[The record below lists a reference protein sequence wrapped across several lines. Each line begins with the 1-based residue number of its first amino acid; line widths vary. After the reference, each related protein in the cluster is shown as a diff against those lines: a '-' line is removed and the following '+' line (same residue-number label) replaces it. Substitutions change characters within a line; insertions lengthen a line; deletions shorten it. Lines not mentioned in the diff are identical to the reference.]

1 MILQPVDWHEHDVN
15 GSYVIDV
22 FGRCENKKVAC
33 VRLTGF
39 RPYFY
44 TSEKPD
50 IFAVYEASNKK
61 WVQKFG
67 PRKGQEEYAFKLSK
81 NILENPHPVVMQVKK
96 YDTMNGFN
104 DIKHA
109 NVWKVEFETLAS
121 FKAAKSVIKGVQYES
136 NLPPFLRFFHEK
148 HLGPA
153 SPLKFTKALEIDI
166 PEDEDGEPTYFVDMF
181 YTSKYTDVETCEAN
195 IPLLVASYDLE
206 MCPAGDSNQFPVASK
221 DPIIQIGVSYRRS
234 TDMITPTARVVFVL
248 GEVADSG
255 DETVEFVSCD
265 TEEDMLLQFAEEI
278 RTRNPDILCG
288 YNIFGFDDAYIEGRI
303 TKLGIRDQ
311 FELARIKTLESNWG
325 DKKFATLKTELAA
338 GKFDLRFFTIR
349 GRLGIDLLLNMR
361 REHNLDNFKLD
372 NVAFTF
378 LRDKV
383 LKYMN
388 NQVTTKSTR
397 GLRNGN
403 YVRFELVGNTNDPV
417 YDGEKFEVY
426 EVEKGGF
433 KIKCDRTLF
442 AEFSPEQ
449 MKHMEWSFSKDDV
462 SPQEMFDLHRHGG
475 PEGRA
480 RVARYCIQDC
490 DLVATLMGKLDT
502 IVNARGMAD
511 VCKVPM
517 QFVLTRGQ
525 GIKIFSAVVYY
536 ASQRDQIIRSME
548 IIEGEGVAYEG
559 AIVLP
564 PKIGM
569 YLDQPVS
576 VLDFNSLYP
585 TNMIAYNLSPDTWVS
600 TKIMDV
606 EGFTTQRSGLK
617 KEQITELEE
626 KGYVFEEIEYD
637 NKEGDTVVG
646 KTVCTFVQQNENP
659 MTQGVLPK
667 TLEILLKKRKEFKQK
682 MEDLQYDEAQRSVFN
697 GLQLA
702 YKVVA
707 NSVYGQAGA
716 RTSPIRN
723 VYVAACTTA
732 AGRRALQFA
741 RSVAESEFGGDVV
754 YGDTDSIFVKFP
766 TKDVAESIRMGID
779 CGASIS
785 RQMRR
790 PYKIAYEK
798 TFYPFILFCRKR
810 YVGMKYEE
818 DPNPAKAKR
827 MTMGVVLKR
836 RDNAP
841 IVKDV
846 FGGALDV
853 LLLERDIKKS
863 QAFVKDMLVKI
874 LENKVPIE
882 KFILSKSLRDDYAA
896 MKEGYAGTATLP
908 AHRVLADRM
917 EARDPGTAPKVGD
930 RVQFVYVAE
939 NKDKAKQ
946 GDRIEHVDY
955 VREKKLKPDVN
966 FYVTNQLQNPVAQL
980 FALCI
985 EQLEGYKPPT
995 KESYKAMYERFMEKL
1010 KDEEEATLAVLD
1022 KKADQLDS
1030 MMFLGSPLLNKMVK
1044 AAVRGPMDAFCRR

>member
-1 MILQPVDWHEHDVN
+1 MILQPIDWHEHDVH
-15 GSYVIDV
+15 GAYVIDV
-22 FGRCENKKVAC
+22 FGRCEDKKVVC

-39 RPYFY
+39 RPYFF

-50 IFAVYEASNKK
+50 IFAVYEASNKMLLKCGAK
-61 WVQKFG
+61 WCNS
-67 PRKGQEEYAFKLSK
+67 KGIY
-81 NILENPHPVVMQVKK
+81 ENPNPVATQVKK
-96 YDTMNGFN
+96 YDTMAGFN

-109 NVWKVEFETLAS
+109 NVWKVEFQTLAS
-121 FKAAKSVIKGVQYES
+121 FKAGKSVLKGVQYES

-148 HLGPA
+148 HMGPA
-153 SPLKFTKALEIDI
+153 SPLKCSKASEMDI
-166 PEDEDGEPTYFVDMF
+166 PESEDGEPLYYVDAF
-181 YTSKYTDVETCEAN
+181 YTCQYTNVETCDAN

-206 MCPAGDSNQFPVASK
+206 MCPAGESNQFPVASK

-255 DETVEFVSCD
+255 DGSVEFVSCD
-265 TEEDMLLQFAEEI
+265 TEADMLLQFAEEI

-303 TKLGIRDQ
+303 DKLGIREE
-311 FELARIKTLESNWG
+311 FEISRVKTVESNWG
-325 DKKFATLKTELAA
+325 DKKFATQKTELAA
-338 GKFDLRFFTIR
+338 GKFDLRYFTLR

-383 LKYMN
+383 ISYADKF
-388 NQVTTKSTR
+388 VATKSTR
-397 GLRNGN
+397 GLRIGN

-417 YDGEKFEVY
+417 YDGEKFEVWD
-426 EVEKGGF
+426 VTSKGF
-433 KIKCDRTLF
+433 RIRCDRDLF
-442 AEFSPEQ
+442 AEFTPEQ
-449 MKHMEWSFSKDDV
+449 MKHLEWSFSKDDV
-462 SPQEMFDLHRHGG
+462 SPQEMFELHRRGG

-536 ASQRDQIIRSME
+536 ASQRDQIIRTME
-548 IIEGEGVAYEG
+548 VMDGEGIGYEG

-585 TNMIAYNLSPDTWVS
+585 TNMIAYNLSPDTWVA
-600 TKIMDV
+600 TRMVDA
-606 EGFTTQRSGLK
+606 EGFTVQRCGLQK
-617 KEQITELEE
+617 DEIEALEA
-626 KGYVFEEIEYD
+626 KGYVFEEIDYD
-637 NKEGDTVVG
+637 NKEEGG
-646 KTVCTFVQQNENP
+646 KTVCTFVQVNDNP

-682 MEDLQYDEAQRSVFN
+682 MEDLQYDESQRSVFN

-707 NSVYGQAGA
+707 NSVYGQSGA

-741 RSVAESEFGGDVV
+741 RSVAETEFGGDVV

-766 TKDVAESIRMGID
+766 TKSVSESIRMGID
-779 CGASIS
+779 CGVSIS
-785 RQMRR
+785 KQMRR

-827 MTMGVVLKR
+827 MYMGIALKR
-836 RDNAP
+836 RDSAP
-841 IVKDV
+841 IVKEIY
-846 FGGALDV
+846 GGALDV
-853 LLLERDIKKS
+853 LLQERDIKKA
-863 QAFVKDMLVKI
+863 QAYVQDMLVKV
-874 LENKVPIE
+874 LNDGFPLE
-882 KFILSKSLRDDYAA
+882 KFILSKALGDNYKVPDQMCHA
-896 MKEGYAGTATLP
+896 
-908 AHRVLADRM
+908 VLASRM
-917 EARDPGTAPKVGD
+917 IARDPGTAPKVGD
-930 RVQFVYVAE
+930 RIQYVFVAE
-939 NKDKAKQ
+939 NAANGKQ
-946 GDRIEHVDY
+946 GDRIEHVDF
-955 VREKKLKPDVN
+955 VRANKLHVDTM
-966 FYVTNQLQNPVAQL
+966 FYVTNQIQNPVAQL

-985 EQLEGYKPPT
+985 EELDGFKPPSKETYEELYDRFFT
-995 KESYKAMYERFMEKL
+995 KTQDVEQ
-1010 KDEEEATLAVLD
+1010 ATLAVLD
-1022 KKADQLDS
+1022 KKADQLDK
-1030 MMFLGSPLLNKMVK
+1030 MMFIGSPKLSAIVK
-1044 AAVRGPMDAFCRR
+1044 KRGHSLVRGPMDAFFRK